1 MDRTTLNTDRLTAV
15 LSGILTDRYGKQIKV
30 TLEGK
35 NVNNNPDCPGTDSGR
50 SAQLHP
56 LHDAV

>member
-1 MDRTTLNTDRLTAV
+1 MNTLDLDRLTAV
-15 LSGILTDRYGKQIKV
+15 LSGILSDRHNKQIKV

-35 NVNNNPDCPGTDSGR
+35 NVNNNPDCADSDSGR
-50 SAQLHP
+50 SAQFRP